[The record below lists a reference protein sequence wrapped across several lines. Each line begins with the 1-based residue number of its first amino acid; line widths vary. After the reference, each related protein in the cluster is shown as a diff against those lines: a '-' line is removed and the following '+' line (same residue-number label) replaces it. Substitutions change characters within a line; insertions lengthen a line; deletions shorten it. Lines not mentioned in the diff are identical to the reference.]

1 MRIND
6 VIHGFRV
13 LERRQL
19 DEIGAVLW
27 RMEYEKNGARL
38 IWLDRPDDNK
48 TFSIA
53 FKTIPQ
59 DDTGVFHILE
69 HSVLNGSEKY
79 PVKEP
84 FVELLKSSMATFL
97 NAMTFPDKTMY
108 PVSSRNPQDF
118 LNLMDVYLDA
128 VLHPLSLHDE
138 HAFLQE
144 GWHYELDSPEGELR
158 YNGVVYNEM
167 KGAYASADTVMEAR
181 LDALL
186 FPDNCYG
193 KSSGGDPEH
202 IPELTYE
209 NYLASHRRFY
219 HPSNA
224 YICLDGQ
231 VDMDAALK
239 KLDGFLCEYERIDP
253 DADIP
258 MQEPVSPAEQTCYYE
273 IGPDEDETDKAILAG
288 GWVFGRFDDMEE
300 NIAFSVLSRLLCG
313 SNDAPLTKA
322 LLDAGLCQDVALE
335 KLDGV
340 QQLYAI
346 LQIKNADPSKKDEIW
361 ALAEGVLRQQC
372 EQGLDKKRL
381 HSILNRMEFTTREKD
396 YGSMPRG
403 LVYAIAAMEGWLY
416 GGDPAMSLEYD
427 AVFAS
432 LRKKADEG
440 WFEGFL
446 RQALL
451 DNPHRARLVML
462 PSRTLGREKAEAE
475 AARCAAVK
483 AGWSAGQI
491 EKTIERFAALRER
504 QSQADTPEKLSC
516 LPTLSLS
523 DVPEQGMPVRQSVG
537 AVECVTLLHQP
548 VETDG
553 ILYLDLYFALDDLP
567 VEELQK
573 VKLLTRLLGQVAT
586 ERYDPLSLRSEVEG
600 SLGRFSVSMKTSAVP
615 GQTERAV
622 PWLVVGLSLL
632 PDHRQDAVRLLD
644 EILSRSRFD
653 DTQFIYNILRQQ
665 RLDME
670 QSITAGGNAFGA
682 MRVSAQ
688 CSAWGVLGE
697 VTHGISML
705 RTLQSWDKRFGEE
718 GAALC
723 RDLAA
728 LCGRLFS
735 KKRLAV
741 SLTGERDDGF
751 VSDVLAVLSD
761 APMGEPAVYAPLP
774 ARREGFIIP
783 AGIGFA
789 VTGANMNG
797 LGAAFSGTAMVAGQ
811 LLTFDYLWNEVRVK
825 GGAYGVSLAVR
836 SMGDV
841 SFSSYRD
848 PSPAGTLR
856 TYAGSGQALR
866 DACAGGDIDKYIIST
881 VASTEPVMSPWTEG
895 MRAVNLW
902 LNGMTGK
909 DLARQRREILHTTP
923 ESLAAFGKVLED
935 VCAAGHVCVVGGR
948 DALDACAGL
957 DGVESI
963 Q

>member
-1 MRIND
+1 MQIND
-6 VIHGFRV
+6 RIHGFRV
-13 LERRQL
+13 LERRDL
-19 DEIGAVLW
+19 GEISAVLW

-38 IWLDRPDDNK
+38 IWLDRPDDNM

-108 PVSSRNPQDF
+108 PVSSRNRQDF

-128 VLHPLSLHDE
+128 VLHPVSLRDR

-158 YNGVVYNEM
+158 CNGVVYNEM
-167 KGAYASADTVMEAR
+167 KGAYSSADTVMEEQMDR
-181 LDALL
+181 LL
-186 FPDNCYG
+186 FPSNCYS

-224 YICLDGQ
+224 YIVLDGQ
-231 VDMDAALK
+231 VDLDAALE
-239 KLDGFLCEYERIDP
+239 KLDGFLREYERIDP

-258 MQEPVSPAEQTCYYE
+258 MQEPVAPAEKTVSYE
-273 IGPDEDETDKAILAG
+273 IGPEEDETSKAILAG
-288 GWVFGRFDDMEE
+288 GWVFGKFDDMEK

-313 SNDAPLTKA
+313 SNDSPLTKA
-322 LLDAGLCQDVALE
+322 LLDAGLCEDVSLE

-346 LQIKNADPSKKDEIW
+346 LQIKNVDPAKKDEIW
-361 ALAEGVLRQQC
+361 ALVEKVLRQQC

-381 HSILNRMEFTTREKD
+381 HSIFNRMEFITREKD

-416 GGDPAMSLEYD
+416 GGDPAMSLAYD

-440 WFEGFL
+440 WFEAFL
-446 RQALL
+446 AEALL

-462 PSRTLGREKAEAE
+462 PSKTLGREKAEAE

-483 AGWSAGQI
+483 AGWDRAQT
-491 EKTIERFAALRER
+491 EKVIADFAALRAR
-504 QSQADTPEKLSC
+504 QSQADTPETLRC
-516 LPTLSLS
+516 LPTLSLA
-523 DVPEQGMPVRQSVG
+523 DIPEKGMPVRQDIAGVQG
-537 AVECVTLLHQP
+537 VTLLHQP

-553 ILYLDLYFALDDLP
+553 IVYLDMYFALDDLS
-567 VEELQK
+567 VRQLQQ
-573 VKLLTRLLGQVAT
+573 VKLLTKLLGQVAT
-586 ERYDPLSLRSEVEG
+586 ERYDALALRSELEG
-600 SLGRFSVSMKTSAVP
+600 SLGRFSASMKIAAAP
-615 GQTERAV
+615 GQTERAT
-622 PWLVVGLSLL
+622 PWLSVGLSLL
-632 PDHRQDAVRLLD
+632 PDHKADAVRLLD
-644 EILSRSRFD
+644 EILNRSKFD
-653 DTQFIYNILRQQ
+653 DTPFIYNILRQV

-688 CSAWGVLGE
+688 CSAWGLLGE
-697 VTHGISML
+697 ATHGISML
-705 RTLQSWDKRFGEE
+705 RALQAWDKDFEGQ

-723 RDLAA
+723 GDLAA
-728 LCGRLFS
+728 LCGRIFS

-741 SLTGERDDGF
+741 SLTGERDDAF
-751 VSDVLAVLSD
+751 VADALAVLSD
-761 APMGEPAVYAPLP
+761 GPMGEPAVYEPLP
-774 ARREGFIIP
+774 AKKEGFVIP

-789 VTGANMNG
+789 VTGANLND
-797 LGAAFSGTAMVAGQ
+797 LGASFSGTATVAGQ

-825 GGAYGVSLAVR
+825 GGAYGVNLAVR
-836 SMGDV
+836 PMGDV
-841 SFSSYRD
+841 GFSSYRD
-848 PSPAGTLR
+848 PSPAKTLD
-856 TYAGSGQALR
+856 TFAGAGQALR
-866 DACAGGDIDKYIIST
+866 DVCAGGDIDKYIIST

-902 LNGMTGK
+902 LNGQSEA
-909 DLARQRREILHTTP
+909 DLDRQRLEILRTTP
-923 ESLAAFGKVLED
+923 ESLSAFGKVLED
-935 VCAAGHVCVVGGR
+935 VCAAGHVCVIGGK
-948 DALDACAGL
+948 DALDACQGL
-957 DGVESI
+957 DSVESI